1 MADNLLTDHELLVY
15 LPRVTVRS
23 QLLYT
28 AVLLAITAALVAL
41 PFIYVDVSVQASGL
55 IRPVAERS
63 EVKTTA
69 SGTVAVLWVQ
79 DNQVVRAGQ
88 PLLRLQTDIADT
100 KLRLLATQQTQKR
113 AYIHDLEQLTR
124 LTDNRLFSATG
135 LTSPLYRQQYE
146 QFRYLAQE
154 NLQTQQKRQRE
165 LDVNRQLYAD
175 KVIARMEFEDK
186 EFAYKTVVAQY
197 RTLVERQRSEWQ
209 TALSEHRLQLTD
221 LMAQE
226 RQLKQEQAFST
237 IKAPVGGTISQ
248 LSGRYVGSF
257 VQAGE
262 VVGTISPDST
272 LIVECYATPK
282 DIGLL
287 RVGQKARFQ
296 IAAFNYNQW
305 GLLEGRIL
313 DVAND
318 FILVENQPVF
328 KVRCQLSQSFLTLKN
343 GYRGNL
349 KKGMT
354 VHARFIVTRRSLF
367 DLLYDK
373 ADDWLNPVNHSVVSS
388 IR

>member
-1 MADNLLTDHELLVY
+1 MHINLSTDHELLIY

-28 AVLLAITAALVAL
+28 SVLLAMTAAIISL

-63 EVKTTA
+63 EVRTTA

-79 DNQVVRAGQ
+79 DNQIVRAGQ
-88 PLLRLQTDIADT
+88 PLLRLKTDITDT
-100 KLRLLATQQTQKR
+100 KLRLLTTQQTQKR
-113 AYIHDLEQLTR
+113 AYIHDLEELTR
-124 LTDNRLFSATG
+124 LTDNSLFSATG
-135 LTSPLYRQQYE
+135 LISPLYRQQFE
-146 QFRYLAQE
+146 QFHYLAQE

-175 KVIARMEFEDK
+175 KVIPRLEFEDK

-209 TALSEHRLQLTD
+209 TALAEHRLAMTD
-221 LMAQE
+221 LIGQE

-262 VVGTISPDST
+262 IVGTISPDST

-287 RVGQKARFQ
+287 RIGQKARFQ

-305 GLLEGRIL
+305 GLLEGQIL

-318 FILVENQPVF
+318 FVLIENQPVF
-328 KVRCQLSQSFLTLKN
+328 KVRCRLNQNFLTLKN
-343 GYRGNL
+343 SYRGYL

-354 VHARFIVTRRSLF
+354 VQARFIVTRRSLF
-367 DLLYDK
+367 ELLYDK
-373 ADDWLNPVNHSVVSS
+373 ADDWLNPVNQPVAS
-388 IR
+388 RLR

>member
-1 MADNLLTDHELLVY
+1 MVNTSLIGHELLVY

-28 AVLLAITAALVAL
+28 AVLFAITAAIAAL

-63 EVKTTA
+63 EVKTTTG
-69 SGTVAVLWVQ
+69 GTVAVLWIRE
-79 DNQVVRAGQ
+79 NQVVRAGQ
-88 PLLRLQTDIADT
+88 PLMRLQTEILDT
-100 KLRLLATQQTQKR
+100 KLRLVTAQQAEKR
-113 AYIHDLEQLTR
+113 MYIRDLQQLTR
-124 LTDNRLFSATG
+124 LTDTQLVSATG
-135 LTSPLYRQQYE
+135 LISPLYRQQYE

-165 LDVNRQLYAD
+165 LDVNRQLYVD
-175 KVIARMEFEDK
+175 KVIPRLELEDK
-186 EFAYKTVVAQY
+186 EFVYKTVVAQY

-209 TALSEHRLQLTD
+209 TALSEHRLALTD
-221 LMAQE
+221 LMGQE

-262 VVGTISPDST
+262 IVGTISPDST
-272 LIVECYATPK
+272 LIIECYATPK

-287 RVGQKARFQ
+287 QIGQKAHFQ

-305 GLLEGRIL
+305 GLLEGLIL

-328 KVRCQLSQSFLTLKN
+328 KVRCRLNRNFLTLKN
-343 GYRGNL
+343 GYRGYL

-354 VHARFIVTRRSLF
+354 VQARFIVTRRSLF
-367 DLLYDK
+367 ELLYDK
-373 ADDWLNPVNHSVVSS
+373 ADDWLNPVNQPVAS
-388 IR
+388 RLR